1 VRCAGALWKLSMSE
15 DNVKTFQELEL
26 VPVLINLLKENAE
39 GLDDLQFNVGKIQVR
54 IFLKFEETVSPAT
67 GLCFRILITVL
78 HKYSLYSLFF
88 FLAVDEIF
96 KTVSYPA
103 LMETFSNFC

>member
-1 VRCAGALWKLSMSE
+1 MSE

-54 IFLKFEETVSPAT
+54 IFFKFKETVSPAT
-67 GLCFRILITVL
+67 GLCFRILIITSILSV
-78 HKYSLYSLFF
+78 
-88 FLAVDEIF
+88 
-96 KTVSYPA
+96 
-103 LMETFSNFC
+103 

>member
-1 VRCAGALWKLSMSE
+1 MELLYAAGALWKLSMSE

-54 IFLKFEETVSPAT
+54 TV
-67 GLCFRILITVL
+67 F
-78 HKYSLYSLFF
+78 
-88 FLAVDEIF
+88 
-96 KTVSYPA
+96 
-103 LMETFSNFC
+103 